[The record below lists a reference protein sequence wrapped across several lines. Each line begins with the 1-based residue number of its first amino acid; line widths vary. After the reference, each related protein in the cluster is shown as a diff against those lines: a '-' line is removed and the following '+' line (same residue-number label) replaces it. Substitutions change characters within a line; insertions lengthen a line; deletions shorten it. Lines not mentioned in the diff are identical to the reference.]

1 MIPTSFEYV
10 RAESLKDALKALDD
24 GSGTKVIAG
33 GHSLLPIMK
42 FRLAQ
47 PTRLV
52 DISRLEDLKGISEK
66 GRGARIGAGTTYRE
80 LLESE
85 ILRERFPLIVEA
97 TETIGDLQVRNRGTI
112 GGSLAHADPA
122 SDMPAVMLVLDA
134 TFNLRSK
141 RGKRSVKARE
151 FFQGPFTTA
160 LAEDELLT
168 EIILPPV
175 PAGSGSVYLSHDHP
189 ASGYAI
195 VAVAAV
201 LTLKRK
207 TISQAVAALTGVG
220 ETAFLARG
228 IESLVGTKGEPEA
241 ISQAAIAATAGVEVS
256 GDTHAPAEYRRHL
269 ATVMTRRALAMALER
284 AGRPA

>member
-1 MIPTSFEYV
+1 MIPMSFDYV

-24 GSGTKVIAG
+24 GGGTKVIAG

-42 FRLAQ
+42 FRFAQ
-47 PTRLV
+47 PSRLV
-52 DISRLEDLKGISEK
+52 DISRLEELKGIAEK

-80 LLESE
+80 LLESDL
-85 ILRERFPLIVEA
+85 LRERFPLMAEA

-112 GGSLAHADPA
+112 GGGLAHADPA

-141 RGKRSVKARE
+141 SGKRSVKARE

-160 LAEDELLT
+160 LAADELLT
-168 EIILPPV
+168 EIILPPL
-175 PAGSGSVYLSHDHP
+175 PAGSGSAYLSHDHP

-201 LTLKRK
+201 VARKRK
-207 TISQAVAALTGVG
+207 TVSHAVAALTGVG
-220 ETAFLARG
+220 ETAFLAKSVERL
-228 IESLVGTKGEPEA
+228 IGTKGEPEA
-241 ISQAAIAATAGVEVS
+241 ISEAAVAATAGVEIN
-256 GDTHAPAEYRRHL
+256 GDSHAPADYRRHL
-269 ATVMTRRALAMALER
+269 ATVITRRALATALER
-284 AGRPA
+284 AG

>member
-1 MIPTSFEYV
+1 MIPMSFDYV

-24 GSGTKVIAG
+24 GGGTKVIAG

-42 FRLAQ
+42 FRFAQ
-47 PTRLV
+47 PSRLV
-52 DISRLEDLKGISEK
+52 DISRLEELKGIAEK

-80 LLESE
+80 LLESDL
-85 ILRERFPLIVEA
+85 LRERFPLMAEA

-112 GGSLAHADPA
+112 GGGLAHADPA

-141 RGKRSVKARE
+141 SGKRSVKARE

-160 LAEDELLT
+160 LAADELLT
-168 EIILPPV
+168 EIILPPL
-175 PAGSGSVYLSHDHP
+175 PAGSGSAYLSHDHP

-201 LTLKRK
+201 VARKRK
-207 TISQAVAALTGVG
+207 TVSHAVAALTGVG
-220 ETAFLARG
+220 ETAFLAKSVERL
-228 IESLVGTKGEPEA
+228 IGTKGEPEA
-241 ISQAAIAATAGVEVS
+241 ISEAAVAATAGVEVN
-256 GDTHAPAEYRRHL
+256 GDSHAPADYRRHL
-269 ATVMTRRALAMALER
+269 ATVITRRALATALER
-284 AGRPA
+284 AG

>member
-1 MIPTSFEYV
+1 MIPTSFDYV
-10 RAESLKDALKALDD
+10 RAGSLKDALSALAA
-24 GSGTKVIAG
+24 GGGTKVISG

-42 FRLAQ
+42 FRLTQ

-52 DISRLEDLKGISEK
+52 DISRLDELKGIAEK

-85 ILRERFPLIVEA
+85 LLRERFPLVVEA
-97 TETIGDLQVRNRGTI
+97 TETIGDLQVRNRGTV

-122 SDMPAVMLVLDA
+122 SDMPAVMIAVDA

-141 RGKRSVKARE
+141 RGKRSVQARE

-160 LAEDELLT
+160 LADDELLM
-168 EIILPPV
+168 EIILPPL
-175 PAGSGSVYLSHDHP
+175 PSGAGSIYLSHDHP

-201 LTLKRK
+201 VARKRK
-207 TISQAVAALTGVG
+207 TVSHAVAALTGVG
-220 ETAFLARG
+220 EVAFLCRSVEA
-228 IESLVGTKGEPEA
+228 LVGSQGEPEA
-241 ISQAAIAATAGVEVS
+241 IARVAAEATAGIEVN
-256 GDTHAPAEYRRHL
+256 GDTFAPAEYRRHL
-269 ATVMTRRALAMALER
+269 AEVVTRRALTTALER
-284 AGRPA
+284 AG

>member
-1 MIPTSFEYV
+1 MIPTSFDYV
-10 RAESLKDALKALDD
+10 RAGSLKDALSALAA
-24 GSGTKVIAG
+24 GGGTKAISG

-52 DISRLEDLKGISEK
+52 DISRLDELKGITEK

-85 ILRERFPLIVEA
+85 LLRERFPLVVEA
-97 TETIGDLQVRNRGTI
+97 TETIGDLQVRNRGTV

-122 SDMPAVMLVLDA
+122 SDMPAVMLAVDA

-160 LAEDELLT
+160 LAADELLT
-168 EIILPPV
+168 EIILPPL
-175 PAGSGSVYLSHDHP
+175 PSGAGSIYLSHDHP

-201 LTLKRK
+201 VARKRK
-207 TISQAVAALTGVG
+207 TVSHAVAALTGVG
-220 ETAFLARG
+220 EVAFLCRSVEA
-228 IESLVGTKGEPEA
+228 LVGSQGEPEA
-241 ISQAAIAATAGVEVS
+241 IARVAVDATTGIEVN
-256 GDTHAPAEYRRHL
+256 GDTFAPAEYRRHL
-269 ATVMTRRALAMALER
+269 AEVLTRRALTIAAER
-284 AGRPA
+284 AG

>member
-1 MIPTSFEYV
+1 MIPTSFDYV
-10 RAESLKDALKALDD
+10 RAGSLKDALNALALGD
-24 GSGTKVIAG
+24 GTKVISG

-47 PTRLV
+47 PRRLV
-52 DISRLEDLKGISEK
+52 DISRIDELKGIAEK

-85 ILRERFPLIVEA
+85 LLRERFPLVVEA
-97 TETIGDLQVRNRGTI
+97 TETIGDLQVRNRGTV

-122 SDMPAVMLVLDA
+122 SDMPAIMIAVDA

-141 RGKRSVKARE
+141 GGKRSVKARE

-160 LAEDELLT
+160 LADDELLT
-168 EIILPPV
+168 EIILPPL
-175 PAGSGSVYLSHDHP
+175 PSGAGSVYLSHDHP

-201 LTLKRK
+201 VARKRK
-207 TISQAVAALTGVG
+207 TVSHAVAALTGVG
-220 ETAFLARG
+220 EVAFLCRSV
-228 IESLVGTKGEPEA
+228 EEFLVGSQGEPEA
-241 ISQAAIAATAGVEVS
+241 IARVAAQATAGVEVN
-256 GDTHAPAEYRRHL
+256 GDSYAPAEYRRHL
-269 ATVMTRRALAMALER
+269 AEVMTRRALTKALER
-284 AGRPA
+284 AV

>member
-1 MIPTSFEYV
+1 MIPTSFDYV
-10 RAESLKDALKALDD
+10 RAGSLKDALNALALGD
-24 GSGTKVIAG
+24 GTKVISG

-47 PTRLV
+47 PRRLV
-52 DISRLEDLKGISEK
+52 DISRIDELKGIAEK

-85 ILRERFPLIVEA
+85 LLRERFPLVVEA
-97 TETIGDLQVRNRGTI
+97 TETIGDLQVRNRGTV

-122 SDMPAVMLVLDA
+122 SDMPAVMIAVDA

-141 RGKRSVKARE
+141 GGKRSVKARE

-160 LAEDELLT
+160 LADDELLT
-168 EIILPPV
+168 EIILPPL
-175 PAGSGSVYLSHDHP
+175 PSGAGSVYVSHDHP

-201 LTLKRK
+201 VARKRK
-207 TISQAVAALTGVG
+207 TVSHAVAALTDVG
-220 ETAFLARG
+220 EVAFLCRSV
-228 IESLVGTKGEPEA
+228 EEFLVGSQGEP
-241 ISQAAIAATAGVEVS
+241 AAIARVAAQATAGIEVN
-256 GDTHAPAEYRRHL
+256 GDSYAPAEYRRHL
-269 ATVMTRRALAMALER
+269 AEVMTRRALTKALER
-284 AGRPA
+284 AG

>member
-1 MIPTSFEYV
+1 MIPTSFDYV

-24 GSGTKVIAG
+24 RNGTKVIAG

-52 DISRLEDLKGISEK
+52 DISRLADLKGIAEK
-66 GRGARIGAGTTYRE
+66 GRGSRIGAGATYRE
-80 LLESE
+80 LLESDL
-85 ILRERFPLIVEA
+85 LRERFPLLLEA
-97 TETIGDLQVRNRGTI
+97 AETIGDLQVRNRGTI

-141 RGKRSVKARE
+141 SGKRSVKARE

-168 EIILPPV
+168 EIILPPL
-175 PAGSGSVYLSHDHP
+175 PAGSGSVYLSQDHP

-195 VAVAAV
+195 VAVAAAV
-201 LTLKRK
+201 ARKRK
-207 TISQAVAALTGVG
+207 TVSHAVAALTGVSG
-220 ETAFLARG
+220 MPFLAKSVEG
-228 IESLVGTKGEPEA
+228 LVGSNGDPETIA
-241 ISQAAIAATAGVEVS
+241 QAAIAVTEGVEVT
-256 GDTHAPAEYRRHL
+256 GDIHAPAEYRRHL
-269 ATVMTRRALAMALER
+269 ATVMTRRALALALER
-284 AGRPA
+284 TG

>member
-10 RAESLKDALKALDD
+10 RAESLRDALKALDE
-24 GSGTKVIAG
+24 GNGTKLIAG

-42 FRLAQ
+42 FRLSQ

-52 DISRLEDLKGISEK
+52 DISRLQDLKGIAEK
-66 GRGARIGAGTTYRE
+66 GRGARIGAATTYRE
-80 LLESE
+80 LLQSDL
-85 ILRERFPLIVEA
+85 LRKRFPLLIEA
-97 TETIGDLQVRNRGTI
+97 TQTIGDIQVRNRGTI

-141 RGKRSVKARE
+141 AGKRSVKARE

-168 EIILPPV
+168 DILLPPV
-175 PAGSGSVYLSHDHP
+175 PAGSGSVYLAHEHP

-195 VAVAAV
+195 AAVAALV
-201 LTLKRK
+201 TLKRK
-207 TISQAVAALTGVG
+207 TVSQAVAALTGVA
-220 ETAFLARG
+220 ETAYLARS
-228 IESLVGTKGEPEA
+228 IEGLVGTRGEPEA
-241 ISQAAIAATAGVEVS
+241 IARAAEAVTSGVEVN
-256 GDTHAPAEYRRHL
+256 GDTYAPAEYRRKL
-269 ATVMTRRALAMALER
+269 ASVVTRRALTTAVER
-284 AGRPA
+284 AG

>member
-1 MIPTSFEYV
+1 MIPMSFDYV

-24 GSGTKVIAG
+24 GGGTKVIAG

-42 FRLAQ
+42 FRFAQ
-47 PTRLV
+47 PSRLV
-52 DISRLEDLKGISEK
+52 DISRLEELKGIAEK

-80 LLESE
+80 LLESDL
-85 ILRERFPLIVEA
+85 LRERFPLMAEA

-112 GGSLAHADPA
+112 GGGLAHADPA

-141 RGKRSVKARE
+141 SGKRSVKARE

-160 LAEDELLT
+160 LAADELLT
-168 EIILPPV
+168 EIILPPL
-175 PAGSGSVYLSHDHP
+175 PAGSGSAYLSHDHP

-201 LTLKRK
+201 VARKRK
-207 TISQAVAALTGVG
+207 TVSHAVAALTGVG
-220 ETAFLARG
+220 ETAFLAKSVERL
-228 IESLVGTKGEPEA
+228 IGTKGEPEA
-241 ISQAAIAATAGVEVS
+241 ISEAAVAATAGVEIN
-256 GDTHAPAEYRRHL
+256 GDSHAPADYRRHL
-269 ATVMTRRALAMALER
+269 ATVITRRALVRALER
-284 AGRPA
+284 AG

>member
-1 MIPTSFEYV
+1 MIPTSFDYV
-10 RAESLKDALKALDD
+10 RAGSLKDALNVLALGD
-24 GSGTKVIAG
+24 GTKVISG

-47 PTRLV
+47 PRRLV
-52 DISRLEDLKGISEK
+52 DISRIDELKGIAEK

-85 ILRERFPLIVEA
+85 LLRERFPLVVEA
-97 TETIGDLQVRNRGTI
+97 TETIGDLQVRNRGTV

-122 SDMPAVMLVLDA
+122 SDMPAIMIAVDA

-141 RGKRSVKARE
+141 GGKRSVKARE

-160 LAEDELLT
+160 LADDELLT
-168 EIILPPV
+168 EIILPPL
-175 PAGSGSVYLSHDHP
+175 PSGAGSVYLSHDHP

-201 LTLKRK
+201 VARKRK
-207 TISQAVAALTGVG
+207 TVSHAVAALTGVG
-220 ETAFLARG
+220 EVAFLCRSV
-228 IESLVGTKGEPEA
+228 EEFLVGSQGEPEA
-241 ISQAAIAATAGVEVS
+241 IARVAAQATAGVEVN
-256 GDTHAPAEYRRHL
+256 GDSYAPAEYRRHL
-269 ATVMTRRALAMALER
+269 AEVMTRRALTKALER
-284 AGRPA
+284 AV